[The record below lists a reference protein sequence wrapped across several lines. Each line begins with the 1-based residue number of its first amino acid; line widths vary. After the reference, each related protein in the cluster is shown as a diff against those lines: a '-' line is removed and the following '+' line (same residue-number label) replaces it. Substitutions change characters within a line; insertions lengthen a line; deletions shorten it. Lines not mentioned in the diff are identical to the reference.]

1 MSEERWWDRAA
12 CRGRASLML
21 RQQQP
26 STWFDHDSEKRRI
39 QAALALCARC
49 PVQQQCLA
57 DAKAGWRL
65 IGKQVGDVVGGV
77 LSDEIGEKYGKGPG
91 DGSRQR
97 RKYLAIVKD
106 INSLP

>member
-1 MSEERWWDRAA
+1 MATAKALPRRIMIRGGFTVGSFRRTCSIISPHDTTPHQPHPHRTS
-12 CRGRASLML
+12 CRRM
-21 RQQQP
+21 QQQR
-26 STWFDHDSEKRRI
+26 HRKGI
-39 QAALALCARC
+39 
-49 PVQQQCLA
+49 
-57 DAKAGWRL
+57 

-77 LSDEIGEKYGKGPG
+77 MSDEIGEKYGKGPG

>member
-1 MSEERWWDRAA
+1 M
-12 CRGRASLML
+12 
-21 RQQQP
+21 QQQR
-26 STWFDHDSEKRRI
+26 HRKGI
-39 QAALALCARC
+39 
-49 PVQQQCLA
+49 
-57 DAKAGWRL
+57 